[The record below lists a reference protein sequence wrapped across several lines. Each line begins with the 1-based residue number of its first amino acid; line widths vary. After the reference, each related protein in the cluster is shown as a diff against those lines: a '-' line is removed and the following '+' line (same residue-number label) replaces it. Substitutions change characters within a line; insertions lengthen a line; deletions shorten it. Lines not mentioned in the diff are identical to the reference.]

1 MVAKKRKK
9 TLVASNTKVSRVSP
23 SHQKP
28 MASRRKANEVS
39 RFGARWNPPR
49 EVQRS
54 DPLCGDESA
63 LLHSNGEQAAESS
76 RYLSATGS
84 GPLYA
89 AVWVEHPAPE
99 QPSGARFSIT
109 CSVL

>member
-1 MVAKKRKK
+1 MAKKRK

-28 MASRRKANEVS
+28 TASRRKVS

-76 RYLSATGS
+76 RYLSTTGS
-84 GPLYA
+84 GPLCA
-89 AVWVEHPAPE
+89 AVWVEHLAPE
-99 QPSGARFSIT
+99 QPSGARFSIK